1 MIHELRRYTIK
12 PGKTTEY
19 VEKAASIGRTVR
31 GDRYGKLLGYWSTEL
46 GPLNQV
52 VHLWEYADLAAR
64 ATARAGLAK
73 DERWVKE
80 YLPVSGPLLEAQE
93 NLILAPFD
101 WAPFRPTSG
110 MGIHELRVYRLHPGK
125 VAAYGEAMREALPLR
140 EKHSVA
146 GGLLAGRDRAAQH
159 RRAPLGVQGPGAP
172 GRGAEGARGRRGLAD
187 GRRPARAA
195 PPGAG
200 VDDPGAGKP
209 LALQVAAM
217 NPRPVARPPSRA
229 RDQAP

>member
-12 PGKTTEY
+12 PGKTAEY
-19 VEKAASIGRTVR
+19 LEHAAAIGRPVR
-31 GDRYGKLLGYWSTEL
+31 GDRFGKLLGYWSTEL
-46 GPLNQV
+46 GPLNQA

-64 ATARAGLAK
+64 AAARAGLAK

-125 VAAYGEAMREALPLR
+125 VAAYSEAMREALPLR
-140 EKHSVA
+140 EKHSSPVGYWQVEIGPLNTVVHLWGYKDLA
-146 GGLLAGRDRAAQH
+146 HRAEVRKALGEDKAWQTAVGRLVPLLQAQ
-159 RRAPLGVQGPGAP
+159 ASTILV
-172 GRGAEGARGRRGLAD
+172 
-187 GRRPARAA
+187 PARHS
-195 PPGAG
+195 PCH
-200 VDDPGAGKP
+200 
-209 LALQVAAM
+209 
-217 NPRPVARPPSRA
+217 
-229 RDQAP
+229 